1 LPPPLNIK
9 GQSKRKIIKNFKRVG
24 SDEFSRSPVDDN
36 LRNPVRINAQ
46 QKKKLKLNLDE
57 ITGKRAFATL

>member
-1 LPPPLNIK
+1 
-9 GQSKRKIIKNFKRVG
+9 
-24 SDEFSRSPVDDN
+24 